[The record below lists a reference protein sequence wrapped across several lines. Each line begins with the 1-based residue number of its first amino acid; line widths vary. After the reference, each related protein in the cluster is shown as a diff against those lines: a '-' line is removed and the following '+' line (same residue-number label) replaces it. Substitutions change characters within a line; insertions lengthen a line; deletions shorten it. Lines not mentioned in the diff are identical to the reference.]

1 MLTTTQERQRFIRY
15 YKEKTGKEDVVMKEV
30 AQFAVKMGWKLPPP
44 TDPIDRLAKQFAEA
58 AREEIR
64 HDKKTERPYRANHAI
79 TTMQG
84 NQQLTFWIDIDEAP
98 RHKTLKALMQYRE
111 EMVGEAVIVTN
122 CADHWN
128 SVNPQEEPITI
139 PLDFTDDVSWR
150 LNAPEEVKAS

>member
-1 MLTTTQERQRFIRY
+1 MLSASQERQRFIRY
-15 YKEKTGKEDVVMKEV
+15 YKEQTGKEDVVMKEV
-30 AQFAVKMGWKLPPP
+30 AQFAVERGWKLPPP

-64 HDKKTERPYRANHAI
+64 HDSKTKRPYRANHAI

-84 NQQLTFWIDIDEAP
+84 SQQLTLWIDIDEAP

-128 SVNPQEEPITI
+128 SVNPTEEPITI
-139 PLDFTDDVSWR
+139 PLDFTDDVTWR
-150 LNAPEEVKAS
+150 LNTPEEENAS